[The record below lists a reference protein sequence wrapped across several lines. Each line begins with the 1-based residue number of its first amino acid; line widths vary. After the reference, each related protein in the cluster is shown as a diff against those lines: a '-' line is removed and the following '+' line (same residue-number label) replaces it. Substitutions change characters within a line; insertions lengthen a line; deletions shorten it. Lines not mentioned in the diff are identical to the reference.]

1 MQSMSRRVPAIRT
14 DPIDSAH
21 DGGLR
26 YVRGENGPGILR
38 QKRGRGFIYL
48 AGDGK
53 RVRDQATLERIR
65 ALVIPPA
72 WADVW
77 ICPRPDGHIQA
88 VGRDAKGRKQYRY
101 HPQYRRIRD
110 QVKFDRMLFFGPALP
125 RIRRRIRHDLKLPG
139 MPKEKVLAAVV
150 RLLDETFAR
159 VGNDEYLRSNGSYG
173 LTTLANKHARVR
185 GSELRLRFR
194 GKSGQLLD
202 LSLRDNRLARVV
214 KRCQDLPGEELFQYQ
229 AESGELQVISSG
241 DVNDYLREITG
252 QDITAKDFRTWH
264 GTRQMFIELN
274 KAGPASSE
282 TEAKKKIVSALKETA
297 SQLGNRPATCRK
309 YYIHPAVIE
318 NYLSEKMFQAPAHPK
333 LVGTQLRG
341 HEAAMLALLKQ
352 FHSPNL
358 CAQSTHAR
366 RKPSRRI
373 SKLRTW
379 ALAS

>member
-1 MQSMSRRVPAIRT
+1 MRKRLGAIRT

-26 YVRGENGPGILR
+26 YIRGETGPGIVR
-38 QKRGRGFIYL
+38 QKRGRGFVYL
-48 AGDGK
+48 AAHGK

-72 WADVW
+72 WVHVW
-77 ICPRPDGHIQA
+77 ICPQRNGHLQA

-110 QVKFDRMLFFGPALP
+110 QVKFDRMLFFGPVLP
-125 RIRRRIRHDLKLPG
+125 RIRRRVRHDLKLPG

-173 LTTLANKHARVR
+173 LTTLKNKHPRVR
-185 GSELRLRFR
+185 GAELRLHFR
-194 GKSGQLLD
+194 GKSGQMLD
-202 LSLRDNRLARVV
+202 LSLRDNRLARLV
-214 KRCQDLPGEELFQYQ
+214 KRCQNLPGQELFQYQ
-229 AESGELQVISSG
+229 AVSGELQAISSG

-264 GTRQMFIELN
+264 GTRQMFIELS
-274 KAGPASSE
+274 KSGPASSKAD
-282 TEAKKKIVSALKETA
+282 AKKKILSAVKETA

-309 YYIHPAVIE
+309 YYIHPAVVE
-318 NYLSEKMFQAPAHPK
+318 SYLSRKMFQVPPHPK
-333 LVGTQLRG
+333 LVRTQLRG

-352 FHSPNL
+352 FHAPHL
-358 CAQSTHAR
+358 HVESTRAR

-373 SKLRTW
+373 SSVRTW

>member
-1 MQSMSRRVPAIRT
+1 MSKRHGAIRT

-21 DGGLR
+21 DGGLL
-26 YVRGENGPGILR
+26 YVRGEAGPGIVR
-38 QKRGRGFIYL
+38 RKRGRGFVYF
-48 AGDGK
+48 AADGK
-53 RVRDQATLERIR
+53 RVRDHATLDRIR

-72 WADVW
+72 WARVW
-77 ICPRPDGHIQA
+77 ICPQRNGHLQA

-110 QVKFDRMLFFGPALP
+110 QVKFDRMLFFGPVLP
-125 RIRRRIRHDLKLPG
+125 RIRRRVRHDLKLPG

-159 VGNDEYLRSNGSYG
+159 VGNDEYLRSNGSSG
-173 LTTLANKHARVR
+173 LTTLENKHARVR
-185 GSELRLRFR
+185 GAELRLHFR
-194 GKSGQLLD
+194 GKSGQILD
-202 LSLRDNRLARVV
+202 LSLRDNRLARIV
-214 KRCQDLPGEELFQYQ
+214 KRCQHLPGEELFQYQ

-264 GTRQMFIELN
+264 GTRQMFMELN
-274 KAGPASSE
+274 KTGPASSK
-282 TEAKKKIVSALKETA
+282 TEAKKKILSAVKETA

-309 YYIHPAVIE
+309 YYIHPAVVE
-318 NYLSEKMFQAPAHPK
+318 SYLSEKMFRMPRGK
-333 LVGTQLRG
+333 LVRTQLRG
-341 HEAAMLALLKQ
+341 HEAAMLALLKE

-358 CAQSTHAR
+358 RAQSTRAR
-366 RKPSRRI
+366 RKPCRRI
-373 SKLRTW
+373 SKVRTW

>member
-1 MQSMSRRVPAIRT
+1 MSKRLGAIRT

-26 YVRGENGPGILR
+26 YVSGEAEPGILR
-38 QKRGRGFIYL
+38 HKRGRGFVYL
-48 AGDGK
+48 AADGK

-72 WADVW
+72 WVHVW
-77 ICPRPDGHIQA
+77 ICPQRNGHLQA

-110 QVKFDRMLFFGPALP
+110 HVKFDRMLFFGPVLP
-125 RIRRRIRHDLKLPG
+125 RIRRRVRHDLKLQG

-173 LTTLANKHARVR
+173 LTTLENKHARVR
-185 GSELRLRFR
+185 GAELRLRFR
-194 GKSGQLLD
+194 GKSGQSLD
-202 LSLRDNRLARVV
+202 LSLRDKRLARIV
-214 KRCQDLPGEELFQYQ
+214 KQCQHLPGQELFQYQ

-264 GTRQMFIELN
+264 GTCQMFIELN
-274 KAGPASSE
+274 KAGPASSK
-282 TEAKKKIVSALKETA
+282 TEAKKKILSAVKETA

-309 YYIHPAVIE
+309 YYIHPAVVE
-318 NYLSEKMFQAPAHPK
+318 SYLSEKMFQVPN
-333 LVGTQLRG
+333 VVRTQLRG

-352 FHSPNL
+352 FQTPNL
-358 CAQSTHAR
+358 RAESTGAR

-373 SKLRTW
+373 SKVRTW

>member
-1 MQSMSRRVPAIRT
+1 MSRRLSAIRT

-21 DGGLR
+21 DGGLQ
-26 YVRGENGPGILR
+26 YVRGENAPGILR
-38 QKRGRGFIYL
+38 QKRGRGFVYL
-48 AGDGK
+48 AADGK

-72 WADVW
+72 WAHVW
-77 ICPRPDGHIQA
+77 ICPHRNGHLQA

-101 HPQYRRIRD
+101 HSQYRRIRD
-110 QVKFDRMLFFGPALP
+110 QVKFDRLLFFGPALP
-125 RIRRRIRHDLKLPG
+125 RIRRRVRHDLKLPG

-173 LTTLANKHARVR
+173 LTTLENKHARVR
-185 GSELRLRFR
+185 GDELRFRFR
-194 GKSGQLLD
+194 GKSGQFLD
-202 LSLRDNRLARVV
+202 LSLRDNRLARIV

-229 AESGELQVISSG
+229 AESGDLQVISSG
-241 DVNDYLREITG
+241 DVNEYLREITG

-264 GTRQMFIELN
+264 GTRQTFIELK
-274 KAGPASSE
+274 KAGPAGSK
-282 TEAKKKIVSALKETA
+282 TEAKKKILSAVKETA

-309 YYIHPAVIE
+309 YYIHPAVVE
-318 NYLSEKMFQAPAHPK
+318 SYLSEKMFQAPHPK
-333 LVGTQLRG
+333 LGRTQLRG

-352 FHSPNL
+352 FHSSNSH
-358 CAQSTHAR
+358 AESTRAR
-366 RKPSRRI
+366 RKPSRRT
-373 SKLRTW
+373 SNVQTW

>member
-1 MQSMSRRVPAIRT
+1 MSKRLGAIRT
-14 DPIDSAH
+14 DSIDSAH

-26 YVRGENGPGILR
+26 YIRGETGPGIVR
-38 QKRGRGFIYL
+38 QKRGRGFVYL
-48 AGDGK
+48 SADGK
-53 RVRDQATLERIR
+53 RVRDQATLKRIR

-72 WADVW
+72 WAHVW
-77 ICPRPDGHIQA
+77 ICPQPNGHLQA

-125 RIRRRIRHDLKLPG
+125 RIRRRVRHDLKLPG

-173 LTTLANKHARVR
+173 LTTLENKHARIR
-185 GSELRLRFR
+185 GAELRLRFR
-194 GKSGQLLD
+194 GKSGQSLD
-202 LSLRDNRLARVV
+202 LSLRDNRLARIV
-214 KRCQDLPGEELFQYQ
+214 KKCQHLPGQELFQYQ
-229 AESGELQVISSG
+229 AESGELQAISSG
-241 DVNDYLREITG
+241 DVNGYLREITG

-274 KAGPASSE
+274 KAGPASSKS
-282 TEAKKKIVSALKETA
+282 EAKKKILSAVKETA

-309 YYIHPAVIE
+309 YYIHPAVVE
-318 NYLSEKMFQAPAHPK
+318 SYLSEKMFQVPHPK
-333 LVGTQLRG
+333 LGRPQPRG

-358 CAQSTHAR
+358 SGQSTPAR
-366 RKPSRRI
+366 RKPTRRI
-373 SKLRTW
+373 SKVHTW